1 MFTWRWPG
9 PLVSEVT
16 GGGYPFRSLNYS
28 RNTTSNYWNCWEKGF
43 NKTTNSN
50 HKLVIEIGRYST
62 KDYRHCPFCG
72 SNLIED
78 EVHFLFRYPT
88 YSMIRNN
95 LIFTIKSRLWF
106 QYYTFTS
113 TRFINGLTNS
123 SNFFINIQ
131 FMKYISAR
139 FDLRDKLLPK

>member
-1 MFTWRWPG
+1 MEVAGTLGKWGNRRRV
-9 PLVSEVT
+9 PL
-16 GGGYPFRSLNYS
+16 GSLNYP
-28 RNTTSNYWNCWEKGF
+28 RNTTSNYWNSWEKSF

-50 HKLVIEIGRYST
+50 HKLMIEIGRYTT
-62 KDYRHCPFCG
+62 KDNRHCPFCG

-78 EVHFLFRYPT
+78 EVHFLFRCPT

-106 QYYTFTS
+106 QYYPFTS
-113 TRFINGLTNS
+113 TRFINGLMNS
-123 SNFFINIQ
+123 SNFFFINIQ

>member
-1 MFTWRWPG
+1 MEVAGTFVG
-9 PLVSEVT
+9 EVT
-16 GGGYPFRSLNYS
+16 GGGYPFRSLNY
-28 RNTTSNYWNCWEKGF
+28 RGNTNSNCWNSWEKGF

-50 HKLVIEIGRYST
+50 HKLMIEIGRYTT
-62 KDYRHCPFCG
+62 KDNRHCPFCG

-78 EVHFLFRYPT
+78 EVHFLFRCPT
-88 YSMIRNN
+88 YPMIRNN

-106 QYYTFTS
+106 QYYPFTS